1 MSPEHIDVTLAE
13 EPLSPHGVRCRS
25 IAPILQRIGDKW
37 SILIV
42 MILARGPLRFNELKR
57 MVDGISQRM
66 LTLNLRGLEREG
78 MVTRTIFPAI
88 PPKVEY
94 ALTDLGRSLCGP
106 IVALG
111 QWAEENYDAIEAA
124 RQAFDAR
131 HDEEERLPFA
141 DLRP

>member
-1 MSPEHIDVTLAE
+1 MSPEHIDVTSAA
-13 EPLSPHGVRCRS
+13 EPLSPHGIRCRS

-78 MVTRTIFPAI
+78 MVTRTIFPTI

-106 IVALG
+106 IIALG